1 MKLRLSLLAGL
12 FALLLPVAS
21 VLAED
26 ATPAADPAAL
36 AAARDLMEVTGVAK
50 QMEGMISAMSQGFAK
65 GAGAETSE
73 KGKQAAAEFDAA
85 MKKFMGYKDEML
97 TDFAQLYAETFTAAE
112 MKEIADFYR
121 GGTGAKF
128 IQAMPV
134 LMQKGAQI
142 GIKYSERIVKDMGGP
157 GAAPAAKQ

>member
-1 MKLRLSLLAGL
+1 MNGKSLLIAGL
-12 FALLLPVAS
+12 SIFLSSFAP

-26 ATPAADPAAL
+26 AKPVADPAAL

-65 GAGAETSE
+65 GAGAENSE

-97 TDFAQLYAETFTAAE
+97 TDFAQLYAESFTAAE

-128 IQAMPV
+128 IQSMPV

-142 GIKYSERIVKDMGGP
+142 GMKYSERIVKDMGGA
-157 GAAPAAKQ
+157 GAAPAGKQ

>member
-1 MKLRLSLLAGL
+1 MSEETK
-12 FALLLPVAS
+12 PAS
-21 VLAED
+21 
-26 ATPAADPAAL
+26 DPAAI

-50 QMEGMISAMSQGFAK
+50 QMDGLISAMSQGFAK
-65 GAGAETSE
+65 GSDADGSE
-73 KGKQAAAEFDAA
+73 KGKKAAAEFDAV
-85 MKKFMGYKDEML
+85 MKKFLNYKEEML

-142 GIKYSERIVKDMGGP
+142 GIKYSERLVKDMGDA
-157 GAAPAAKQ
+157 GAAPAGKQ

>member
-1 MKLRLSLLAGL
+1 MKRGHACFAGFLAML
-12 FALLLPVAS
+12 FSVLPVS
-21 VLAED
+21 AEE
-26 ATPAADPAAL
+26 AKPVADPGSI

-50 QMEGMISAMSQGFAK
+50 QMDGLISAMSQGFAK
-65 GAGAETSE
+65 GAGADGSE
-73 KGKQAAAEFDAA
+73 KGKQAAAGFDAA
-85 MKKFMGYKDEML
+85 MKKFMSYKEEML

-128 IQAMPV
+128 IQTTPI

-142 GIKYSERIVKDMGGP
+142 GLKYSERMLKEMGEA
-157 GAAPAAKQ
+157 GAAPVDKK

>member
-1 MKLRLSLLAGL
+1 MIGKSSFIACLLILLSS
-12 FALLLPVAS
+12 FAPAV
-21 VLAED
+21 AED
-26 ATPAADPAAL
+26 VKPAADPAAL

-65 GAGAETSE
+65 GAGADTSE
-73 KGKQAAAEFDAA
+73 KGKQAVAEFDAA
-85 MKKFMGYKDEML
+85 MKKFMGFKAEML
-97 TDFAQLYAETFTAAE
+97 TDFAQLYAESFTASE

-142 GIKYSERIVKDMGGP
+142 GMKYSERIVKEMDAP
-157 GAAPAAKQ
+157 GTAPAGKQ

>member
-1 MKLRLSLLAGL
+1 MKLKLWLLAGL
-12 FALLLPVAS
+12 FVFFASLVPALTEEAK
-21 VLAED
+21 
-26 ATPAADPAAL
+26 PAADPAAL
-36 AAARDLMEVTGVAK
+36 AAARDLMDVTGVAK

-65 GAGAETSE
+65 GAGADTLE

-128 IQAMPV
+128 IQSMPV

-142 GIKYSERIVKDMGGP
+142 GIKYSERMVTEMGGP
-157 GAAPAAKQ
+157 GAAPAGKK

>member
-1 MKLRLSLLAGL
+1 MKLRLGLLAGL
-12 FALLLPVAS
+12 FALLLPVAC

-50 QMEGMISAMSQGFAK
+50 QMESMISAMSQGFAK
-65 GAGAETSE
+65 GAGADASE
-73 KGKQAAAEFDAA
+73 KGKQAAAEFDEAI
-85 MKKFMGYKDEML
+85 KKFMSYKDEMV
-97 TDFAQLYAETFTAAE
+97 TDFAQLYAESFTASE

-128 IQAMPV
+128 IQSMPV

-142 GIKYSERIVKDMGGP
+142 GIKYSERIVKEMGAP
-157 GAAPAAKQ
+157 GAAPAGKQ

>member
-1 MKLRLSLLAGL
+1 MNAKSSLVACL
-12 FALLLPVAS
+12 FAF
-21 VLAED
+21 LAWFAPAFADE
-26 ATPAADPAAL
+26 AKPAADPAAL

-73 KGKQAAAEFDAA
+73 KGKQVAAEFDAA

-128 IQAMPV
+128 IQSMPV

-142 GIKYSERIVKDMGGP
+142 GIKYSERIVKEMGGP
-157 GAAPAAKQ
+157 GATPAAKQ

>member
-1 MKLRLSLLAGL
+1 MKLKLWLLAGL
-12 FALLLPVAS
+12 FVFFASLVPALTEEAK
-21 VLAED
+21 
-26 ATPAADPAAL
+26 PAADPAAL

-50 QMEGMISAMSQGFAK
+50 QMEGMISAMSQGFAN
-65 GAGAETSE
+65 GAGADISE

-128 IQAMPV
+128 IQSMPV

-142 GIKYSERIVKDMGGP
+142 GIKYSERMVTEMGGP
-157 GAAPAAKQ
+157 GAAPAGKK

>member
-1 MKLRLSLLAGL
+1 MNAKVSLLAGFL
-12 FALLLPVAS
+12 CLLLSISPVM
-21 VLAED
+21 AEE
-26 ATPAADPAAL
+26 TKPVADPASI

-50 QMEGMISAMSQGFAK
+50 QMDGLISAMSQGFAK
-65 GAGAETSE
+65 GADADGSE
-73 KGKQAAAEFDAA
+73 KGKKAAAEFDAA
-85 MKKFMGYKDEML
+85 MKKFMSYKEEML

-128 IQAMPV
+128 IQATPI

-142 GIKYSERIVKDMGGP
+142 GIKYSERMLKEMGGA
-157 GAAPAAKQ
+157 GAAPAGQK